1 MNLNILL
8 AGLKLFGLGTPHTAN
23 GATTHTQLIN
33 GIRAIDCSYLV
44 YQAVTSA
51 GYGSV
56 LPSSV
61 GFFST
66 KTLFTD
72 YAAAATDTTKFTRFT
87 PAEVSGGLL
96 QPGDVLLLK
105 NSSGGGHTGIFYG
118 YDSKSGNPLFYNVG
132 NSKGTIVSNV
142 IRDGYTIQGA
152 LRPQAS
158 QYNPT
163 NDITLSIPYSS
174 GTGLTIPTQ
183 AADPGVHYNEL
194 SIDSKTCRFYANGVL
209 YTRDTQTTQEY
220 WSIPT
225 ATGGSTDVTK
235 FSNGLITTQ
244 TFLPDGTIDANVPAT
259 VTLDAS
265 ASADM
270 QAAFD
275 AWKAAGGDPAN
286 VNPEDLRLDQTTG
299 GTSTLLDSRLFNLA
313 GAPYK
318 NNAVLIGESSS
329 DGSGGDM
336 LRGGEGNDFLIG
348 SSGDDVLYGGAGN
361 DVLAG
366 GGGDDTYILDG
377 AGKVTIEDKIGNNHV
392 LLNGKE
398 LKVLI
403 RQTDGSFKS
412 ADGKITGALN
422 GGDLILQDEM
432 GAQVT
437 LNKNFQEGD
446 FGITFQDAPVDTPA
460 TNVQVFNPLPGQG
473 QWTTMHHMT
482 DELSADFV
490 DFKAVYDLTNNQPL
504 ASESTMG
511 YMTLTSGSDNY
522 TGSDGNEM
530 IGLVVDGD
538 GGNDTV
544 DGGGGHDYIRTGSG
558 NDILIGGTGSDLL
571 AGSAGNDRL
580 YGEAQSSAADAIDT
594 GNLAGT
600 GVAQRGD
607 WLSGGTGDDQLIGS
621 TANDVLMGG
630 EGQDLLIAGAGDD
643 NLYGDLNWD
652 AIRFEWKQ
660 DTYLISGLID
670 TPSPLLAGGADTLY
684 CGAGDD
690 RAWGGM
696 GNDVLY
702 GEDGNDVLVGND
714 GSDVLMGGNGNDYLS
729 GDGVVGGASANYFG
743 AYIAQNGQFTTGQNG
758 YVQQYSGLLNY
769 DATIQADSGHTT
781 VVEGNDYLD
790 GGEGNDILEGNGG
803 NDTLLGGTGDDTL
816 YGDNGNNQGAQGDDY
831 LDGGDGNDI
840 LYGEGGNDTLLGGAG
855 DDQLYGGSSVNT
867 LDGGAGNDRLFSDGV
882 GSTLLGGAVCAIL
895 LGRAKRI
902 KYEAANDAEGRMV
915 A

>member
-1 MNLNILL
+1 MAQRNYLNIVSYKRVSSPFSESRLHPVLKKWRGHKGVDLAATAGTSVHVPYDGIVVATLPEKTSGGRGNFVVVRHDLVDGGVVFTSYMHLQKDMSSLMQNPKVL
-8 AGLKLFGLGTPHTAN
+8 AGDVIGQVGSTGVSSGPHLHYQEMLARDVN
-23 GATTHTQLIN
+23 GDGQFTYDEA
-33 GIRAIDCSYLV
+33 
-44 YQAVTSA
+44 
-51 GYGSV
+51 
-56 LPSSV
+56 LPLDPNLDYFKFSV
-61 GFFST
+61 GLPDSSAF
-66 KTLFTD
+66 
-72 YAAAATDTTKFTRFT
+72 
-87 PAEVSGGLL
+87 VSGNGLNIPN
-96 QPGDVLLLK
+96 QSSEPGMHYYEFAGDPRAGRL
-105 NSSGGGHTGIFYG
+105 
-118 YDSKSGNPLFYNVG
+118 YD
-132 NSKGTIVSNV
+132 
-142 IRDGYTIQGA
+142 
-152 LRPQAS
+152 
-158 QYNPT
+158 
-163 NDITLSIPYSS
+163 
-174 GTGLTIPTQ
+174 
-183 AADPGVHYNEL
+183 
-194 SIDSKTCRFYANGVL
+194 NGVL
-209 YTRDTQTTQEY
+209 YTKDALTGQEY

-225 ATGGSTDVTK
+225 QSGGQTDVTK

-244 TFLPDGTIDANVPAT
+244 TFLPDGTIDASVPAT

-270 QAAFD
+270 QAAFA
-275 AWKAAGGDPAN
+275 AWKAAGGDPAK
-286 VNPEDLRLDQTTG
+286 VNPADLRLDQTTG

-313 GAPYK
+313 GVPYK

-336 LRGGEGNDFLIG
+336 LQGGDGNDFLIG
-348 SSGDDVLYGGAGN
+348 SSGNDVLYGGAGK
-361 DVLAG
+361 DVMAG
-366 GGGDDTYILDG
+366 GAGDDTYILDG
-377 AGKVTIEDKIGNNHV
+377 AGQVTIEDKVGNNRV

-460 TNVQVFNPLPGQG
+460 INVQVFNPLPGQG

-652 AIRFEWKQ
+652 PIQFEWTQ
-660 DTYLISGLID
+660 DPYFIWNIID

-690 RAWGGM
+690 
-696 GNDVLY
+696 N
-702 GEDGNDVLVGND
+702 
-714 GSDVLMGGNGNDYLS
+714 
-729 GDGVVGGASANYFG
+729 
-743 AYIAQNGQFTTGQNG
+743 
-758 YVQQYSGLLNY
+758 
-769 DATIQADSGHTT
+769 
-781 VVEGNDYLD
+781 LD
-790 GGEGNDILEGNGG
+790 CSKTN
-803 NDTLLGGTGDDTL
+803 
-816 YGDNGNNQGAQGDDY
+816 
-831 LDGGDGNDI
+831 
-840 LYGEGGNDTLLGGAG
+840 
-855 DDQLYGGSSVNT
+855 
-867 LDGGAGNDRLFSDGV
+867 
-882 GSTLLGGAVCAIL
+882 GAVCAVL
-895 LGRAKRI
+895 FGRSECNAV
-902 KYEAANDAEGRMV
+902 NDARYQTESKV

>member
-1 MNLNILL
+1 MTTIQTININGSYNPGWGLGVKAGGRWLAHRTPKPHMGSDWTLSISGTSAGTPVIAAVSGKVVDAGGGSGQGGSGYGQWVRIQTTLPDGTVIMETYGHVVGSVAKGETVLAGQVIGHIGSEAELL
-8 AGLKLFGLGTPHTAN
+8 AGWTQADITNHKALGSGFTGPHLHNKVELKFF
-23 GATTHTQLIN
+23 
-33 GIRAIDCSYLV
+33 
-44 YQAVTSA
+44 
-51 GYGSV
+51 GSV
-56 LPSSV
+56 EFVP
-61 GFFST
+61 
-66 KTLFTD
+66 TD
-72 YAAAATDTTKFTRFT
+72 
-87 PAEVSGGLL
+87 PAFDNWQGVRHAIGT
-96 QPGDVLLLK
+96 DVLGNGLTAQTIAGVTTCTAVAPDGTLIAGTASS
-105 NSSGGGHTGIFYG
+105 NSGL
-118 YDSKSGNPLFYNVG
+118 P
-132 NSKGTIVSNV
+132 
-142 IRDGYTIQGA
+142 
-152 LRPQAS
+152 
-158 QYNPT
+158 
-163 NDITLSIPYSS
+163 NDITTPYASS
-174 GTGLTIPTQ
+174 
-183 AADPGVHYNEL
+183 APGSQYFVINNGSEVGRLY
-194 SIDSKTCRFYANGVL
+194 DNGVL
-209 YTRDTQTTQEY
+209 YLQDTQTTQEY

-225 ATGGSTDVTK
+225 QSGGQTEVTK

-244 TFLPDGTIDANVPAT
+244 TFLPDGTIDASVPAT

-275 AWKAAGGDPAN
+275 AWKAAGGDPAK
-286 VNPEDLRLDQTTG
+286 VNPADLRLDQTTG

-318 NNAVLIGESSS
+318 NNAVLIGESSR

-460 TNVQVFNPLPGQG
+460 TNVQFFNYLPVQG
-473 QWTTMHHMT
+473 PSANWTTMHHT
-482 DELSADFV
+482 SDELSADFLN
-490 DFKAVYDLTNNQPL
+490 FTPIFDLTNNQPL
-504 ASESTMG
+504 QSESTMG
-511 YMTLTSGSDNY
+511 WMALTSGSDNY

-530 IGLVVDGD
+530 IGVVVDGD

-652 AIRFEWKQ
+652 PIRFEWTQ
-660 DTYLISGLID
+660 DPYFIWNIID
-670 TPSPLLAGGADTLY
+670 TPSPLLAGGADSLY

-702 GEDGNDVLVGND
+702 GEDGNDVLIGND
-714 GSDVLMGGNGNDYLS
+714 GSDVLMGGNGNDYLG

-758 YVQQYSGLLNY
+758 YAQQYSGLLNY

-790 GGEGNDILEGNGG
+790 GGKTN
-803 NDTLLGGTGDDTL
+803 
-816 YGDNGNNQGAQGDDY
+816 
-831 LDGGDGNDI
+831 
-840 LYGEGGNDTLLGGAG
+840 
-855 DDQLYGGSSVNT
+855 
-867 LDGGAGNDRLFSDGV
+867 
-882 GSTLLGGAVCAIL
+882 GAVCAVL

-902 KYEAANDAEGRMV
+902 KCEAANDAEGRMV

>member
-1 MNLNILL
+1 MGMNLLIAAINKYGFGKFKYGQGSGEVVCNVLV
-8 AGLKLFGLGTPHTAN
+8 AGALKA
-23 GATTHTQLIN
+23 
-33 GIRAIDCSYLV
+33 
-44 YQAVTSA
+44 A
-51 GYGSV
+51 GYKIGPFNTNDKDAAHTSHALFKQADGSI
-56 LPSSV
+56 
-61 GFFST
+61 
-66 KTLFTD
+66 TD
-72 YAAAATDTTKFTRFT
+72 YAKKYFDVV
-87 PAEVSGGLL
+87 AETSL
-96 QPGDVLLLK
+96 QPGDVVLFRNK
-105 NSSGGGHTGIFYG
+105 SGGSGHMGIFYG
-118 YDSKSGNPLFYNVG
+118 YDNYGRIMYYGSQSSTGAALVYSKDQFIDYWNNGVATEVVG
-132 NSKGTIVSNV
+132 
-142 IRDGYTIQGA
+142 Y
-152 LRPQAS
+152 LRPKDTYYNAANDSTVSTPPAS
-158 QYNPT
+158 
-163 NDITLSIPYSS
+163 
-174 GTGLTIPTQ
+174 GAGLTIPTQ

-758 YVQQYSGLLNY
+758 YAQQYSGLLNY
-769 DATIQADSGHTT
+769 DATIQADSGRTT

-790 GGEGNDILEGNGG
+790 GGEAN
-803 NDTLLGGTGDDTL
+803 
-816 YGDNGNNQGAQGDDY
+816 
-831 LDGGDGNDI
+831 
-840 LYGEGGNDTLLGGAG
+840 
-855 DDQLYGGSSVNT
+855 
-867 LDGGAGNDRLFSDGV
+867 
-882 GSTLLGGAVCAIL
+882 GAVCAVL

-902 KYEAANDAEGRMV
+902 KYEAANDAEGKV
-915 A
+915 AA